1 MYKRYSYVNNVSAR
15 SWEGA
20 ENICPSS
27 RQRHWVLSHEHV
39 IRVCLLGLRLHEA
52 GSCSDC
58 CQSVRPCWDLCA
70 SVSCW
75 DCVHTSVFGMN
86 TGLVLYKVTGENR
99 EGVAII
105 VWPFHD
111 PCRFKQHSD
120 TYYPL
125 AMHAWLHRGEV
136 RWADKHSGQAHDDGS
151 LRLYTTNSDFSN
163 ATLRGRVTHDPQW
176 RGW

>member
-1 MYKRYSYVNNVSAR
+1 MS
-15 SWEGA
+15 
-20 ENICPSS
+20 
-27 RQRHWVLSHEHV
+27 
-39 IRVCLLGLRLHEA
+39 LHGVGKGRKTSVPPLANATECWA
-52 GSCSDC
+52 TSMWSVFVYSDC
-58 CQSVRPCWDLCA
+58 GCMRLDHAATAVSQSGRA
-70 SVSCW
+70 ET
-75 DCVHTSVFGMN
+75 CVPRSAAGIVYTHQS
-86 TGLVLYKVTGENR
+86 LVWTQDWYFMYKVTGENH
-99 EGVAII
+99 EGVTII

-163 ATLRGRVTHDPQW
+163 ATLRGRVTHSPQW